1 MRVLSLSFVIVILDQ
16 WLKLLVRQNF
26 YLGEF
31 RAVIPG
37 FFNLTYLRNT
47 GAVWGIF
54 QHQNEWLV
62 LLSIG
67 VLTLI
72 AIFYRWLVDD
82 RRVHRLAVACM
93 IGGIIGNLID
103 RIKLGW
109 VVDFLD
115 FYCLANHWPSFNLA
129 DTAICVGVGI
139 YVIST
144 LWLSAVRLPKSEPV
158 VAPRGHESNAGT
170 TAKVYPPPAAP

>member
-1 MRVLSLSFVIVILDQ
+1 MRVLSLSFAIVILDQ
-16 WLKLLVRQNF
+16 WFKLLIRQNF

-31 RAVIPG
+31 RPVISG

-47 GAVWGIF
+47 GAVWGMF

-62 LLSIG
+62 LFSIV
-67 VLTLI
+67 VLGLI

-82 RRVHRLAVACM
+82 RRVHRLAVGCM

-115 FYCLANHWPSFNLA
+115 FYWSSNHWPSFNLA
-129 DTAICVGVGI
+129 DAAICAGVGI

-144 LWLSAVRLPKSEPV
+144 LWMSAASEPKSKTIVASQGQEP
-158 VAPRGHESNAGT
+158 NAGT
-170 TAKVYPPPAAP
+170 SSKA